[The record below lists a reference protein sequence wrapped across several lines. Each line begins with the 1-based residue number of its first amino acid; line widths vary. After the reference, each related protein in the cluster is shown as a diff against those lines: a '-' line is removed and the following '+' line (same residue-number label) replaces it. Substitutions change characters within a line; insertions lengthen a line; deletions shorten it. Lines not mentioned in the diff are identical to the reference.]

1 MNPSEATISQYTS
14 TLKMTA
20 PLVTLNYSTIDR
32 THTYNQSWKHEF
44 MMILSSM

>member
-20 PLVTLNYSTIDR
+20 PLVTLIIQQSTEH
-32 THTYNQSWKHEF
+32 THTTKVG
-44 MMILSSM
+44 SMSL